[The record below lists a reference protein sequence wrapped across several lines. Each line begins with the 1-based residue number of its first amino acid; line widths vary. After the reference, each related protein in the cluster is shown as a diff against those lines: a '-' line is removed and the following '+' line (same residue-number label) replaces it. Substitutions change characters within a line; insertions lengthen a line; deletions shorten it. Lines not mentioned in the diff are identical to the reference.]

1 MLRQTRGES
10 KGAARGHGPT
20 NTFSYVHFVKLLN
33 FYPSQLSP
41 SLHKMKL
48 HWRLNQSNRKCYV
61 SKQFI
66 LPVSKIV
73 LFLFHFIQMNFMLT
87 LFSTHFIGVFN
98 GPPTLESWKFRIL
111 RPELDSLTNLDPI
124 LKTKISYSIGSSL
137 HHCFHTNFQGIQ
149 MLSTFQ
155 KNLLALLLLL
165 DLTYKRCNINLVCE
179 THKILFFFRPCFPQ
193 FL

>member
-1 MLRQTRGES
+1 
-10 KGAARGHGPT
+10 
-20 NTFSYVHFVKLLN
+20 
-33 FYPSQLSP
+33 
-41 SLHKMKL
+41 
-48 HWRLNQSNRKCYV
+48 
-61 SKQFI
+61 
-66 LPVSKIV
+66 
-73 LFLFHFIQMNFMLT
+73 MNFILT

-111 RPELDSLTNLDPI
+111 KPELDSLTNLDPI

-137 HHCFHTNFQGIQ
+137 HHCFQANFQGIQ

-179 THKILFFFRPCFPQ
+179 THGILFSFSPLLSSVFVKVRELIEEIKCAFDTTGCNTVCIYH
-193 FL
+193 